1 MLLEYHENLKEI
13 LGETFLAVV
22 QQNLA
27 KAVQGLTRI
36 VNISSIS
43 IIIQNRI

>member
-1 MLLEYHENLKEI
+1 MLLEHHETLKEI
-13 LGETFLAVV
+13 LGETLLAVL
-22 QQNLA
+22 QKALA

-36 VNISSIS
+36 LNISSIS